1 MKLICRPYSNDFTIV
16 SKRDILYFCIA
27 NTSNVMTG
35 GGITHEPK
43 ARTIRVMSEG
53 GTR

>member
-1 MKLICRPYSNDFTIV
+1 MKWTCRPYSKYFTIV
-16 SKRDILYFCIA
+16 SKRDILHFCIA

-43 ARTIRVMSEG
+43 ARTIRVISKG
-53 GTR
+53 GPR